1 MRVLAKVLAIASC
14 LLYTALMSESKHG
27 GTANGDGAVAGVSK
41 DKPSSDGQPE
51 SRHAD
56 DRHSEVGVFIRLQRE
71 RANLS
76 LRRLADRAGISN
88 PYLSQ
93 IERGVR
99 KPSAEILK
107 RISRAL
113 SISAET
119 LYTRAGLIEGG
130 SVPMPVID
138 AIEADPVLSPRQKQ
152 VLLDVYRTLISSVMV
167 PEIDSNTDPE

>member
-1 MRVLAKVLAIASC
+1 M
-14 LLYTALMSESKHG
+14 
-27 GTANGDGAVAGVSK
+27 NGDDAP
-41 DKPSSDGQPE
+41 KPLSHDSLASASVPMDVRSPDGQAE

-56 DRHSEVGVFIRLQRE
+56 ERQSEVGAFIRSQRE

-130 SVPMPVID
+130 PTPLPVID
-138 AIEADPVLSPRQKQ
+138 AIEADLMLSQKQKQ
-152 VLLDVYRTLISSVMV
+152 VLLDVYRTLISSVAIEDAG
-167 PEIDSNTDPE
+167 PE

>member
-1 MRVLAKVLAIASC
+1 VLATASC
-14 LLYTALMSESKHG
+14 LLYIALMSASKQDG
-27 GTANGDGAVAGVSK
+27 PDLGDGTVLAGRLPR
-41 DKPSSDGQPE
+41 KPSDGPAE
-51 SRHAD
+51 SRHAEE
-56 DRHSEVGVFIRLQRE
+56 RHSEVGEFIRLQRE

-130 SVPMPVID
+130 PTPLPVID
-138 AIEADPVLSPRQKQ
+138 AIEADTALSSRQKQ
-152 VLLDVYRTLISSVMV
+152 VLLDVYRTLVTSVPI
-167 PEIDSNTDPE
+167 PETDLT

>member
-1 MRVLAKVLAIASC
+1 VSI
-14 LLYTALMSESKHG
+14 SKRPEV
-27 GTANGDGAVAGVSK
+27 AEAPGAAVEEPVEGSG
-41 DKPSSDGQPE
+41 GQPK
-51 SRHAD
+51 SPARP
-56 DRHSEVGVFIRLQRE
+56 SEIGEFIRGQRE

-107 RISRAL
+107 RLSRAL

-119 LYTRAGLIEGG
+119 LYSRAGLIESG
-130 SVPMPVID
+130 SQPLPVVD
-138 AIEADPVLSPRQKQ
+138 AIEADAVLTPRQKQ
-152 VLLDVYRTLISSVMV
+152 VLLDLYRTLVSA
-167 PEIDSNTDPE
+167 DSIQEEATKQTGEVHGR

>member
-1 MRVLAKVLAIASC
+1 MTESSSVA
-14 LLYTALMSESKHG
+14 ESKP
-27 GTANGDGAVAGVSK
+27 TKTSNAKTSNGSGPDSVPRDGRPTEGH
-41 DKPSSDGQPE
+41 PE

-56 DRHSEVGVFIRLQRE
+56 ERHSEVGEFIRSQRE

-130 SVPMPVID
+130 SVALPVVD
-138 AIEADPVLSPRQKQ
+138 AIEADTVLSPRQKQ
-152 VLLDVYRTLISSVMV
+152 VLLDVYRTLISSGTIQ
-167 PEIDSNTDPE
+167 ETDNE

>member
-1 MRVLAKVLAIASC
+1 
-14 LLYTALMSESKHG
+14 MSASKHG
-27 GTANGDGAVAGVSK
+27 PIATGDEAIPAAAEEARSLEGPA
-41 DKPSSDGQPE
+41 D
-51 SRHAD
+51 SRHSEE
-56 DRHSEVGVFIRLQRE
+56 RHSEVGEFIRSQRE

-130 SVPMPVID
+130 AAPLPVID
-138 AIEADPVLSPRQKQ
+138 AIEADQVLSPRQKQ
-152 VLLDVYRTLISSVMV
+152 VLLDVYRTLVTSVAIQ
-167 PEIDSNTDPE
+167 ETDPT

>member
-1 MRVLAKVLAIASC
+1 MSASKQSP
-14 LLYTALMSESKHG
+14 TV
-27 GTANGDGAVAGVSK
+27 NGDGAGKPVVPAAGSVGGSPGVAPTAKVGR
-41 DKPSSDGQPE
+41 PPEAPNE

-56 DRHSEVGVFIRLQRE
+56 DRQSEVGEFIRSQRE

-130 SVPMPVID
+130 PTPLPVIE
-138 AIEADPVLSPRQKQ
+138 AIEADALLSPRQKQ
-152 VLLDVYRTLISSVMV
+152 VLLDVYRTLISPLSGLD
-167 PEIDSNTDPE
+167 PDTDS

>member
-1 MRVLAKVLAIASC
+1 MSAS
-14 LLYTALMSESKHG
+14 KQG
-27 GTANGDGAVAGVSK
+27 PIANGNGGFPPETMEERSPEGPV
-41 DKPSSDGQPE
+41 E
-51 SRHAD
+51 SRHSD
-56 DRHSEVGVFIRLQRE
+56 ERHSEVGQFIRLQRE

-130 SVPMPVID
+130 GTPLPVID

-152 VLLDVYRTLISSVMV
+152 VLLDVYRTLVSSVAI
-167 PEIDSNTDPE
+167 PDTDPI

>member
-1 MRVLAKVLAIASC
+1 
-14 LLYTALMSESKHG
+14 MSGSKQG
-27 GTANGDGAVAGVSK
+27 GITNGDGAVSPDPASLMPKAVHSPEG
-41 DKPSSDGQPE
+41 PPE

-56 DRHSEVGVFIRLQRE
+56 ERHSEVGEFIRLQRE

-130 SVPMPVID
+130 SVPLPVID

-152 VLLDVYRTLISSVMV
+152 VLLDVYRTLISSVIV
-167 PEIDSNTDPE
+167 PDANSNEANSNSTDPE

>member
-1 MRVLAKVLAIASC
+1 
-14 LLYTALMSESKHG
+14 MSESKHG
-27 GTANGDGAVAGVSK
+27 GTAATGADSVVPRDGH
-41 DKPSSDGQPE
+41 PSNGQPE

-138 AIEADPVLSPRQKQ
+138 AIEADQVLSPRQKQ
-152 VLLDVYRTLISSVMV
+152 VLLDVYRTLISSVTV
-167 PEIDSNTDPE
+167 PATHSSETDSNRTDPE

>member
-1 MRVLAKVLAIASC
+1 MSAS
-14 LLYTALMSESKHG
+14 KQG
-27 GTANGDGAVAGVSK
+27 PIANGNGGIPPETTEERSPEGPV
-41 DKPSSDGQPE
+41 E
-51 SRHAD
+51 SRHSD
-56 DRHSEVGVFIRLQRE
+56 ERQSEVGQFIRLQRE

-130 SVPMPVID
+130 GTPLPVID

-152 VLLDVYRTLISSVMV
+152 VLLDVYRTLVSSVAV
-167 PEIDSNTDPE
+167 PDTDPI

>member
-1 MRVLAKVLAIASC
+1 
-14 LLYTALMSESKHG
+14 MSESKQG
-27 GTANGDGAVAGVSK
+27 GTVNGDGAGSTVPVGGFS
-41 DKPSSDGQPE
+41 PEGQPE

-56 DRHSEVGVFIRLQRE
+56 ERHSEVGVFIRLQRE

-130 SVPMPVID
+130 SVPMLVID

-152 VLLDVYRTLISSVMV
+152 VLLDVYRTLVSSVTV
-167 PEIDSNTDPE
+167 PDTDTNTTGL

>member
-1 MRVLAKVLAIASC
+1 
-14 LLYTALMSESKHG
+14 MSNSK
-27 GTANGDGAVAGVSK
+27 
-41 DKPSSDGQPE
+41 QP
-51 SRHAD
+51 R
-56 DRHSEVGVFIRLQRE
+56 VGVPEESMRPDETLRDVVGDVGTFIKSQRE

-76 LRRLADRAGISN
+76 LRRLADRAGVSN

-119 LYTRAGLIEGG
+119 LYTRAGLIEEGPNPPA
-130 SVPMPVID
+130 VVD
-138 AIEADPVLSPRQKQ
+138 AIEADHALTPRQKQ
-152 VLLDVYRTLISSVMV
+152 VLLDLYRTLVGAGSLLD
-167 PEIDSNTDPE
+167 PTDRSNV

>member
-1 MRVLAKVLAIASC
+1 MGSLHPPRPPSSSGASKTLAIASS
-14 LLYTALMSESKHG
+14 LLYIALMSESKHS
-27 GTANGDGAVAGVSK
+27 AGPE
-41 DKPSSDGQPE
+41 DRHSDVG
-51 SRHAD
+51 
-56 DRHSEVGVFIRLQRE
+56 HSEVGEFIRSQRE

-99 KPSAEILK
+99 RPSAEILK

-130 SVPMPVID
+130 PTPLPVIE

-152 VLLDVYRTLISSVMV
+152 VLLDVYRTLISSGS
-167 PEIDSNTDPE
+167 PQETDPEK

>member
-1 MRVLAKVLAIASC
+1 
-14 LLYTALMSESKHG
+14 MSESKHG
-27 GTANGDGAVAGVSK
+27 GTANANGAGVDSAVPK
-41 DKPSSDGQPE
+41 DGHSPDGQPE

-56 DRHSEVGVFIRLQRE
+56 ERHSEVGVFIRLQRE

-152 VLLDVYRTLISSVMV
+152 VLLDVYRTLISSVTV
-167 PEIDSNTDPE
+167 PETHSNETDSNRTDPE

>member
-1 MRVLAKVLAIASC
+1 MSASKQG
-14 LLYTALMSESKHG
+14 EI
-27 GTANGDGAVAGVSK
+27 ANGNGGI
-41 DKPSSDGQPE
+41 PPETTEERSSEGPVE
-51 SRHAD
+51 SRHSD
-56 DRHSEVGVFIRLQRE
+56 ERQSEVGQFIRLQRE

-130 SVPMPVID
+130 ATPLPVID
-138 AIEADPVLSPRQKQ
+138 AIEADPVLSARQKQ
-152 VLLDVYRTLISSVMV
+152 VLLDVYRTLVSSVAI
-167 PEIDSNTDPE
+167 PDTDPI

>member
-1 MRVLAKVLAIASC
+1 
-14 LLYTALMSESKHG
+14 MSESKQS
-27 GTANGDGAVAGVSK
+27 GTVNGDGAGAPIGVPDGPGPVGSVRK
-41 DKPSSDGQPE
+41 SDRAPDGQNE
-51 SRHAD
+51 SRHAEE
-56 DRHSEVGVFIRLQRE
+56 RQSEVGEFIRSQRE

-130 SVPMPVID
+130 PTPLPVID
-138 AIEADPVLSPRQKQ
+138 SIEADSNLSPRQKQ
-152 VLLDVYRTLISSVMV
+152 VLLDLYRTLISSVSI
-167 PEIDSNTDPE
+167 EDPDK

>member
-1 MRVLAKVLAIASC
+1 
-14 LLYTALMSESKHG
+14 MSESKQG
-27 GTANGDGAVAGVSK
+27 VSPNGDSADMAVPK
-41 DKPSSDGQPE
+41 DVRSPEGQPE

-56 DRHSEVGVFIRLQRE
+56 ERHSEVGEFIRLQRE

-130 SVPMPVID
+130 SVPLPVID
-138 AIEADPVLSPRQKQ
+138 AIEADPILSPRQKQ
-152 VLLDVYRTLISSVMV
+152 VLLDVYRTLISSVTV
-167 PEIDSNTDPE
+167 QETNPE

>member
-1 MRVLAKVLAIASC
+1 
-14 LLYTALMSESKHG
+14 MSQSKQSV
-27 GTANGDGAVAGVSK
+27 TNGDGAVSPGPESPVPP
-41 DKPSSDGQPE
+41 DEPRSDGQPE

-56 DRHSEVGVFIRLQRE
+56 ERQSEVGEFIRLQRE

-130 SVPMPVID
+130 AVPLPVID

-152 VLLDVYRTLISSVMV
+152 VLLDVYRTLISPVVV
-167 PEIDSNTDPE
+167 PESNSNTTDPE

>member
-1 MRVLAKVLAIASC
+1 
-14 LLYTALMSESKHG
+14 MSESKHG
-27 GTANGDGAVAGVSK
+27 ETTNGDGAVARVK
-41 DKPSSDGQPE
+41 DDPSPDGQPE

-56 DRHSEVGVFIRLQRE
+56 ERHSEVGEFIRMQRE

-138 AIEADPVLSPRQKQ
+138 AIEADLALSPRQKQ

-167 PEIDSNTDPE
+167 PEIESNEIESDRPDSNNTDPV

>member
-1 MRVLAKVLAIASC
+1 
-14 LLYTALMSESKHG
+14 MSESKQG
-27 GTANGDGAVAGVSK
+27 PTVNGDSASSPVVAASPSVAASVPRVSGAESGRSAEI
-41 DKPSSDGQPE
+41 PNE

-56 DRHSEVGVFIRLQRE
+56 DRQSEVGEFIRSQRQ

-130 SVPMPVID
+130 PTPLPVID
-138 AIEADPVLSPRQKQ
+138 AIEADALLSPRQKQ
-152 VLLDVYRTLISSVMV
+152 VLLDVYRTLISPVSGLD
-167 PEIDSNTDPE
+167 PDTDT

>member
-1 MRVLAKVLAIASC
+1 
-14 LLYTALMSESKHG
+14 MSESKHSVSP
-27 GTANGDGAVAGVSK
+27 NGDSADLAVPK
-41 DKPSSDGQPE
+41 DVRSPEGQPE

-56 DRHSEVGVFIRLQRE
+56 ERHSEVGEFIRLQRE

-130 SVPMPVID
+130 SVPLPVID
-138 AIEADPVLSPRQKQ
+138 AIEADPILSPRQKQ
-152 VLLDVYRTLISSVMV
+152 VLLDVYRTLISSVTV
-167 PEIDSNTDPE
+167 EETNPE